1 MHRICFGK
9 YVIPNRLW
17 RKPYSIT
24 CFFVLLLTDPSG
36 GWYNQYKQKMLKK
49 GENMRNAL
57 VFIGLVILSVLYLFE
72 VDYAKISWMNVA
84 AFLIIALTLL
94 PLIWK
99 MLSGLVKKIRS
110 RKEKDGI
117 DEQQGE

>member
-1 MHRICFGK
+1 
-9 YVIPNRLW
+9 
-17 RKPYSIT
+17 
-24 CFFVLLLTDPSG
+24 
-36 GWYNQYKQKMLKK
+36 
-49 GENMRNAL
+49 MRNAL